1 MFSKTLLSTQK
12 TITMN
17 ALLKHVTKQLFI
29 SLLLFPVFALSG
41 NGGNY
46 IIVQDV
52 DANAEDIIQVEI
64 HVENTESVI
73 AIEFNFHYPND
84 VMTFLPGPEYTY
96 LTDRAQNHI
105 LNIAPDTEGGSLYI
119 FVIDLGQ
126 LAPFTGNS
134 GALLKIG
141 FEINAAD
148 TGLSFPLTLSDAILS
163 NEIGED
169 ILDEAIG
176 GQLFILDDETPP
188 EILILDDHIIEDG
201 EEACYDSNETIIL
214 SGNDGWFWVQQGGS
228 VTLIAGNNII
238 MKPGTQVDAG
248 GYLHARIAIDE
259 DDFCGIPVADYKKDN
274 LITGVS
280 KHPQQIN
287 TNSVKLFPNPTHGEF
302 TVELLNLDTT
312 SQASIEVYDVY
323 GNLLF
328 REQLGHDA
336 QHQFSLSG
344 KPAGIYFVRI
354 SNGDYSEVVRLIKR

>member
-1 MFSKTLLSTQK
+1 
-12 TITMN
+12 MN

-169 ILDEAIG
+169 VLDEAID
-176 GQLFILDDETPP
+176 GQLFIIDDDETIP
-188 EILILDDHIIEDG
+188 ETLVLDEHIIEEG
-201 EEACYDSNETIIL
+201 EEVCYDASETIIL
-214 SGNDGWFWVQQGGS
+214 SGDDGWFWVQQGGN

-259 DDFCGIPVADYKKDN
+259 DDFCGIPVADDKEDD
-274 LITGVS
+274 LITDIT
-280 KHPQQIN
+280 KNPQTIK
-287 TNSVKLFPNPTHGEF
+287 TKSVKLFPNPTHADF
-302 TVELLNLDTT
+302 TVELLNHDTA
-312 SQASIEVYDVY
+312 QKISIEVYDVY
-323 GNLLF
+323 GNRLVS
-328 REQLGHDA
+328 EQNYEA
-336 QHQFSLSG
+336 QHQLSLSG
-344 KPAGIYFVRI
+344 QPAGIYFVRI
-354 SNGDYSEVVRLIKR
+354 SNGDYSEIVRLIKR